1 MSHLV
6 VVGYDGEETAER
18 ARGRLFELQRQALIG
33 LDDVVVVVRRQSGK
47 VKVKQAI
54 NLTGSG
60 ALSGAFWGMLV
71 GFIFLAPGLGAVI
84 GASAGALSGKAT
96 DLGIDDR
103 FIKDVGEA
111 IPPGSSALFLLFHQV
126 TPDKVLAE
134 MKEFGG
140 RVVQTNL
147 TEEAEAALHEAFD
160 AA

>member
-1 MSHLV
+1 MWLPTTTS
-6 VVGYDGEETAER
+6 
-18 ARGRLFELQRQALIG
+18 
-33 LDDVVVVVRRQSGK
+33 
-47 VKVKQAI
+47 
-54 NLTGSG
+54 SG

-71 GFIFLAPGLGAVI
+71 GFVFLAPGLGALV
-84 GASAGALSGKAT
+84 GATAGALSGRAD

-111 IPPGSSALFLLFHQV
+111 IPPGSSALFLLFHRV

-147 TEEAEAALHEAFD
+147 SDEIAAALREAF
-160 AA
+160 AAA

>member
-1 MSHLV
+1 V
-6 VVGYDGEETAER
+6 VAYDGEETAER

-33 LDDVVVVVRRQSGK
+33 LDDVVVVVRRQGGK
-47 VKVKQAI
+47 VKIKQAI
-54 NLTGSG
+54 NLTSTG

-71 GFIFLAPGLGAVI
+71 GFIFLAPGLGALV
-84 GASAGALSGKAT
+84 GATAGALSGRAT

-111 IPPGSSALFLLFHQV
+111 IPPGSSALFLLFHQA

-140 RVVQTNL
+140 RVLQTNL
-147 TEEAEAALHEAFD
+147 SEDDEAELREAFE

>member
-1 MSHLV
+1 MSDLV
-6 VVGYDGEETAER
+6 VVAYDNEETAER
-18 ARGRLFELQRQALIG
+18 ARDRLLKLQQQALIG
-33 LDDVVVVVRRQSGK
+33 LDDLVVVVRRQSGK
-47 VKVKQAI
+47 VNVKQAI

-71 GFIFLAPGLGAVI
+71 GFIFLAPGLGALV
-84 GASAGALSGKAT
+84 GAATGALSGKAA

-140 RVVQTNL
+140 KVVQTNL
-147 TEEAEAALHEAFD
+147 SAEDEAALHEAF
-160 AA
+160 AAV